1 MCGRAQRPSQIRQM
15 LEDDDMA
22 VEDAPQDEGDDAPRS
37 SYNFAPSYHG
47 IVYRAETPDRGS
59 GPHPSQQQTDTDG
72 ADDTSDGP
80 ALSSTGADPV
90 KYKLQTMKWG
100 LVPFWSKRK
109 PDYGIM
115 LKTINCRSDSLST
128 PGGMWA
134 SMKARKRCIVIAQ
147 GFFEW
152 LKAGPKEKMPYFV
165 KRDDGR
171 LMCFA
176 GLWDCVQYEDS
187 DDKTYTYTIIT
198 TDSNKQLKFLHDR
211 MPVVLDPGSDDLR
224 TWLDPCRRE
233 WSDELQAL
241 LKPFDGK
248 LSVYPVTKDVGK
260 VGNNSPSFIIPL
272 DSKENKSNIA
282 NLFANVSKRNEAK
295 QSGTASPVKIESHS
309 QDTVSHGSKRKA
321 SAMPSD
327 EEELSAPTKQ
337 QGHSK
342 ISATRNQ
349 AKRQDTAKGK
359 GSQKIT
365 RFFPS
370 TT

>member
-1 MCGRAQRPSQIRQM
+1 M
-15 LEDDDMA
+15 LEDDDMP
-22 VEDAPQDEGDDAPRS
+22 VEDAPQDEGDEAPRN

-47 IVYRAETPDRGS
+47 IVYRAETPDSGS
-59 GPHPSQQQTDTDG
+59 GHQNSQKEADAVNAPGSGGTDLG
-72 ADDTSDGP
+72 
-80 ALSSTGADPV
+80 PV
-90 KYKLQTMKWG
+90 KYKLQSMKWG

-109 PDYGIM
+109 PDYGMM

-134 SMKARKRCIVIAQ
+134 TMKARKRCIVIAQ

-152 LKAGPKEKMPYFV
+152 LKVGPKEKMPYFV

-176 GLWDCVQYEDS
+176 GLWDCVQYEGS

-211 MPVVLDPGSDDLR
+211 MPVVLEPGSDDLR
-224 TWLDPCRRE
+224 MWLDPCRRE
-233 WSDELQAL
+233 WSHELQAL

-282 NLFANVSKRNEAK
+282 NLFANVSKKDDAEHQHSKDEPGLRQLDTGSLAK
-295 QSGTASPVKIESHS
+295 TESPAAESSKALGDTQPHGT
-309 QDTVSHGSKRKA
+309 KRKV
-321 SAMPSD
+321 SAMSTHDGKLSD
-327 EEELSAPTKQ
+327 PTKQ

-349 AKRQDTAKGK
+349 AKSQGTAKGK

-365 RFFPS
+365 TFFTS
-370 TT
+370 VT